1 MRCAQGRPPLPFIRV
16 QLADKGQFHIY
27 KKSFAWVAYV
37 KCTANISSMLLT
49 CSHSAQDS
57 PCSYAIISNQGIH
70 AGYACRIACI
80 QTQRFGRLK
89 HQSLVQ
95 AAQEPAGSIER
106 FLMVAAFAVSGYSS
120 TAGRTSKPFNP
131 LLGETYELVHAEK
144 GFRAVVEKVADLQ
157 GPNVM
162 RGIS

>member
-1 MRCAQGRPPLPFIRV
+1 MTEYR
-16 QLADKGQFHIY
+16 
-27 KKSFAWVAYV
+27 
-37 KCTANISSMLLT
+37 T
-49 CSHSAQDS
+49 
-57 PCSYAIISNQGIH
+57 
-70 AGYACRIACI
+70 
-80 QTQRFGRLK
+80 
-89 HQSLVQ
+89 LVQ

-144 GFRAVVEKVADLQ
+144 GFRAVVEKVADPQ

-162 RGIS
+162 RAIL